1 MLKRDIKENLIL
13 KKNKKLKVK
22 IIQLYYNI
30 LIIKYT
36 KLAAK
41 NY

>member
-30 LIIKYT
+30 SIIKYT
-36 KLAAK
+36 KLATK